1 MIPLVHD
8 LRGRRVVIAGGGAVG
23 ARKAAYFEGEC
34 DVVVLSRSFHPSLSG
49 MDVERVNID
58 LAAAPDD
65 LLGSYVR
72 GSALVIAATS
82 DEGVNNRLV
91 ALCRKEGI
99 SCNNARGVPGDVII
113 PAMVRG
119 KEYCIA
125 ITTMGKSPA
134 VSRYVRERIEEEFF
148 DLDGMIALQ
157 HALRADL
164 KGRVADQEERARILT
179 AVLED
184 REIQSALGQGVP
196 GAVELA
202 LRKYCP

>member
-1 MIPLVHD
+1 M
-8 LRGRRVVIAGGGAVG
+8 
-23 ARKAAYFEGEC
+23 
-34 DVVVLSRSFHPSLSG
+34 VVLSRSFHPSLSG
-49 MDVERVNID
+49 MDVNCVKID
-58 LAAAPDD
+58 LALAPDAV
-65 LLGSYVR
+65 LASHVR

-91 ALCRKEGI
+91 AICRKEGTP
-99 SCNNARGVPGDVII
+99 CNNAHGFPGDVII

-125 ITTMGKSPA
+125 ITTWGKSPA
-134 VSRYVRERIEEEFF
+134 VSRYVRERIEREFSG
-148 DLDGMIALQ
+148 LDEMIVLQ
-157 HALRADL
+157 HALRAEL
-164 KGRVADQEERARILT
+164 KGRVADQDERARILA

-184 REIQSALGQGVP
+184 NDIQDVLGQGVP